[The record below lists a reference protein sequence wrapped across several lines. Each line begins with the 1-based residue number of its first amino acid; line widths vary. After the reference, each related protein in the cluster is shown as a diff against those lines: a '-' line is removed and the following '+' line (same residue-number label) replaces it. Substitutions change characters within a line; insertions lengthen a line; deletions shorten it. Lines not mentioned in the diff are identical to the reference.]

1 LLLDADLSVACFEG
15 AHADYTSF
23 AVGSILLFLVG
34 IPFTTFVLLYKNRKR
49 LHLPSVEAEYGDLY
63 KPYEKHW
70 YFWECILMV
79 QKCLLTGAMC
89 AIMPGSPIQL
99 LIALLIVLGYL
110 LVVLKASPYK
120 GILED
125 TLAFVTSLCLSLS
138 LILGF
143 AIITDT
149 SDAKVFNMTTMGMV
163 LIAINVLPFFFLMY
177 ALLKIVRKGS
187 DVGILAEEKTADN
200 QTFASGSKGS
210 TKVTPAKFK
219 KVKTEE
225 QQLAQQKVLNENLNF
240 LGGLDVRI
248 NADVPTGVGGGKGG
262 LRKQETHHADL

>member
-1 LLLDADLSVACFEG
+1 MDADLSVACFEG

-34 IPFTTFVLLYKNRKR
+34 IPFTTFVLLYKNRKK

-110 LVVLKASPYK
+110 LIVLKASPYK

-248 NADVPTGVGGGKGG
+248 NADVPTGVFGGGKGG

>member
-1 LLLDADLSVACFEG
+1 
-15 AHADYTSF
+15 
-23 AVGSILLFLVG
+23 
-34 IPFTTFVLLYKNRKR
+34 
-49 LHLPSVEAEYGDLY
+49 
-63 KPYEKHW
+63 
-70 YFWECILMV
+70 
-79 QKCLLTGAMC
+79 
-89 AIMPGSPIQL
+89 
-99 LIALLIVLGYL
+99 
-110 LVVLKASPYK
+110 LKASPYK

-187 DVGILAEEKTADN
+187 DVCILAEEKTADN

>member
-1 LLLDADLSVACFEG
+1 MDADLSVTCFEG
-15 AHADYTSF
+15 VHADYTSI
-23 AVGSILLFLVG
+23 AVGSILLFLFG
-34 IPFTTFVLLYKNRKR
+34 IPFTTCIVLYKNRKR

-63 KPYEKHW
+63 KPYENHW

-99 LIALLIVLGYL
+99 LIALLIVLSYL
-110 LVVLKASPYK
+110 LIVLKAAPYK

-138 LILGF
+138 LMLGF

-149 SDAKVFNMTTMGMV
+149 SDAKVFNMTTMGIF
-163 LIAINVLPFFFLMY
+163 LIAINVLPFFFLIF

-187 DVGILAEEKTADN
+187 DVGIIAEKKTAESNVTVLDSTSDN
-200 QTFASGSKGS
+200 QTFNGRSKGS
-210 TKVTPAKFK
+210 TKVTPAKSK
-219 KVKTEE
+219 KAKTEE
-225 QQLAQQKVLNENLNF
+225 DQIAQNKVLNENLNF

-248 NADVPTGVGGGKGG
+248 KVPTNG
-262 LRKQETHHADL
+262 QN